1 MIDEIIYWLGQGLG
15 FVAFALTFLSY
26 QCKTQK
32 KLLVVQS
39 IATLLI
45 LISYGLLGA
54 TAGMTLNICCILRNV
69 IYFNKDK
76 KIFSSKWI
84 PYVLAV
90 LMAVVSVFSWQG
102 PVTLLITAGL
112 MINTVFLSFDNP
124 QRLRYS
130 ILLTSSL
137 VLIYNV
143 YVFSMGGICNEV
155 IAITSSI
162 IGIIRY
168 RRIN

>member
-1 MIDEIIYWLGQGLG
+1 MAEKIIYWIGQSFG
-15 FVAFALTFLSY
+15 FVAFALTFVSY

-32 KLLVVQS
+32 KLLVVQTF
-39 IATLLI
+39 ATVSI

-54 TAGMTLNICCILRNV
+54 FAGMALNVCAVVRNLV
-69 IYFNKDK
+69 YYNRGK
-76 KIFSSKWI
+76 KIFSGKLI
-84 PYVLAV
+84 PYLLAA
-90 LMAVVSVFSWQG
+90 LMAIVSILSWQG
-102 PVTLLITAGL
+102 PITLLITAGL

-137 VLIYNV
+137 VLLYNIF
-143 YVFSMGGICNEV
+143 VFSMGGIFNET
-155 IAITSSI
+155 IAIISSV

-168 RRIN
+168 RKLK